1 MSGKSLLFSILSVL
15 LFWGLLA
22 VTVFLFAIY
31 WILGIL
37 GIVMVLVIPAI
48 LVRKAIKSANGILD
62 KLIAKYVV
70 PALML
75 IGVGAT
81 LLIVFLN

>member
-1 MSGKSLLFSILSVL
+1 MSWKSLLLSILSVL

-48 LVRKAIKSANGILD
+48 LVRKAIISANGILD

-70 PALML
+70 PVLML

>member
-1 MSGKSLLFSILSVL
+1 MSGKSLLLSILSVL

-22 VTVFLFAIY
+22 VTVFLFSIY

-48 LVRKAIKSANGILD
+48 LVRKAIISANGILD

>member
-1 MSGKSLLFSILSVL
+1 MSWKSLLFSILSVL

-22 VTVFLFAIY
+22 VTVFLFSIY

-48 LVRKAIKSANGILD
+48 LVRKAIISANGILD

>member
-22 VTVFLFAIY
+22 VTVFLFSIY

-48 LVRKAIKSANGILD
+48 LVRKAIISANGILD

>member
-1 MSGKSLLFSILSVL
+1 MSLKSVLCSIFSVL
-15 LFWGLLA
+15 LFWGFLA
-22 VTVFLFAIY
+22 VTVFLFSIY

-37 GIVMVLVIPAI
+37 GIVMVLGIPAI
-48 LVRKAIKSANGILD
+48 LVRKAIIAANGILD

-70 PALML
+70 PVLML